1 MSVGIEQILTSI
13 RQLPP
18 TDQERLR
25 KLLDNE
31 RKSVVPNRD
40 NRMSD
45 SLRWLDEN
53 RQNYLGLWVALDGS
67 RLIASGGS
75 AREVFGR
82 AKALGIDSPFVE
94 LVTPEEAPP
103 FSGGWL
109 S

>member
-18 TDQERLR
+18 TDQERLKR
-25 KLLDNE
+25 LLDTEHTSFGAND
-31 RKSVVPNRD
+31 D
-40 NRMSD
+40 NRTAN
-45 SLRWLDEN
+45 SLRWLNEN

-82 AKALGIDSPFVE
+82 AKALGIDSPFIE
-94 LVTPEEAPP
+94 LVTAEEVPP